1 MPELTVAIPT
11 MRRWNEFLQKSLPLY
26 LANPHIS
33 HVVVCDETGE
43 DAASIRASSFAS
55 HPKLHVYV
63 NEHRLGAYQN
73 KRKCIETSP
82 SDWVAVLDSDNIF
95 PDDFF
100 EVAVETLQHEKYNPT
115 IVLAAGDSLR
125 LFVKTGEQEVRT
137 AHFKGLRINR
147 QNWNRVL
154 QMPAWNFLL
163 NDGNYIVHKSVYAY
177 LSPQYTLAQVQ
188 AADAIL
194 AAKQFVQNG
203 CTYYIV
209 PDLRYI
215 HTVHDDS
222 EWLKTDR
229 DSTRILNT
237 TDWRIFPEN

>member
-26 LANPHIS
+26 LANENIKHI
-33 HVVVCDETGE
+33 VVCDETGE
-43 DAASIRASSFAS
+43 DAAAIRASLFAS
-55 HPKLHVYV
+55 NPKLHLYV
-63 NEHRLGAYQN
+63 NERRLGAYQN
-73 KRKCIETSP
+73 KRKCIEKSP
-82 SDWVAVLDSDNIF
+82 TDWVAVLDSDNIF

-100 EVAVETLQHEKYNPT
+100 EVALDTLRRENYNPKV
-115 IVLAAGDSLR
+115 VLAAGDSLR
-125 LFVKTGEQEVRT
+125 LFVKTGAQEMRT
-137 AHFKGLRINR
+137 EHFKGLRITR

-154 QMPAWNFLL
+154 EMPAWNFLL
-163 NDGNYIVHKSVYAY
+163 NDGNYIVHKSTHAY
-177 LSPQYTLAQVQ
+177 LSPNYTLAQVQ

-237 TDWRIFPEN
+237 TDWRVFPEN